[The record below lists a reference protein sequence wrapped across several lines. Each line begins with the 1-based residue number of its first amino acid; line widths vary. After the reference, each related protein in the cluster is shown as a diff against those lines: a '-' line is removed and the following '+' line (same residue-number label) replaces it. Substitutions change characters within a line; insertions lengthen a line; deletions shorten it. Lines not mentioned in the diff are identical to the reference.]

1 MPDEFA
7 RWVFPRLLEHRRPA
21 YEAYADA
28 HGYAIDARKAEDVA
42 SEEDFLALV
51 TSVLD

>member
-1 MPDEFA
+1 
-7 RWVFPRLLEHRRPA
+7 VFPRLLEHRRPA
-21 YEAYADA
+21 YEAFADA
-28 HGYAIDARKAEDVA
+28 HGYTIDARKAEEVT